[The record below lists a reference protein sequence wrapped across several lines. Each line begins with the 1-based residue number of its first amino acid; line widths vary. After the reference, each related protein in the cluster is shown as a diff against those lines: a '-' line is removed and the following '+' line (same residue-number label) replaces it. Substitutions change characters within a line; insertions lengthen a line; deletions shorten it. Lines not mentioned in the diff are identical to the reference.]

1 MQRRAVADTGTYR
14 VCATLITT
22 VSRLQRTKSSNDHV
36 QLGIKAKGKH
46 APSTGPSV
54 ATSVS
59 NLTSNRELAS
69 MQMLNTVTNKRGQL
83 HDEPMIG
90 MKREARQGRA
100 AVKKYM

>member
-1 MQRRAVADTGTYR
+1 M
-14 VCATLITT
+14 
-22 VSRLQRTKSSNDHV
+22 
-36 QLGIKAKGKH
+36 KAKGKH

-90 MKREARQGRA
+90 RKIAPKLGVTATNKTLTLTPTR
-100 AVKKYM
+100 